1 MYAVIRTGGKQYRVQ
16 AEDVIEIEK
25 VTGEPGDVIQ
35 FPDVLLLTGD
45 GEPLIGTPTVDG
57 ASVAAEVVEQ
67 KRGPKII
74 VFKKKRRNNYR
85 RKKGHRQDLTAVRIT
100 EILTGG
106 KAPSKAKA
114 KPKPAAEK
122 PAAKAKAEAP
132 AKDKPEEKAKAEA
145 PAKEKAE
152 ARAPTEKKAPAEKP
166 AAKATAFKRLDAAE
180 GKADDLK
187 KISGVGPALEKKLNE
202 FGIYHYRQV
211 AALTKD
217 DIAEIDE
224 ALNFKG
230 RIERDDWLAQAK
242 SLMAESDE
250 TSSD

>member
-25 VTGEPGDVIQ
+25 VAGEPGDVIQ
-35 FPDVLLLTGD
+35 FPEVLLLTGE
-45 GEPLIGTPTVDG
+45 GAPLVGTPTVDG
-57 ASVAAEVVEQ
+57 ASVAAEVLEQ

-114 KPKPAAEK
+114 KPKPAAETPPAEK

-132 AKDKPEEKAKAEA
+132 AKA

-152 ARAPTEKKAPAEKP
+152 AKTPAEKP
-166 AAKATAFKRLDAAE
+166 EAKAEATAKAPAAKTGAFKRLDAAE

-187 KISGVGPALEKKLNE
+187 KISGVGPALAKKLNE
-202 FGIYHYRQV
+202 FGIYHYWQV
-211 AALTKD
+211 AALSKD

-224 ALNFKG
+224 TLNFKG
-230 RIERDDWLAQAK
+230 RIERDDWIAQAK
-242 SLMAESDE
+242 SLMAESDK
-250 TSSD
+250 S